1 MQTLETNIDK
11 LHENKMWAGQQLQ
24 EQKLRFKNI
33 ATVAATRVET
43 MRDLL
48 VNWNFFMETKGLKL
62 NMTLMKPWF
71 CTKKPNF
78 SLYKITFIKENV
90 YYCLLLFFVFS
101 HYSIL
106 LLCLYLLMG
115 FCSDSQ
121 GVDKILVTAYL
132 SSKYQR

>member
-48 VNWNFFMETKGLKL
+48 VNWNFFMETKGLNL
-62 NMTLMKPWF
+62 NINIDEVLV
-71 CTKKPNF
+71 
-78 SLYKITFIKENV
+78 LYGGAKIFPLTNYFH
-90 YYCLLLFFVFS
+90 LLLLQ
-101 HYSIL
+101 L
-106 LLCLYLLMG
+106 L
-115 FCSDSQ
+115 
-121 GVDKILVTAYL
+121 LVTAYL
-132 SSKYQR
+132 SLKYQR

>member
-48 VNWNFFMETKGLKL
+48 VNWNFFMETKGLNL
-62 NMTLMKPWF
+62 NMTLMKSWF
-71 CTKKPNF
+71 YFHQRKCILM
-78 SLYKITFIKENV
+78 SITIF
-90 YYCLLLFFVFS
+90 CL
-101 HYSIL
+101 
-106 LLCLYLLMG
+106 
-115 FCSDSQ
+115 
-121 GVDKILVTAYL
+121 
-132 SSKYQR
+132 